1 MKDEYGFTLIELMT
15 VVALVAIMAMIA
27 FPAYSWLTTTNRL
40 ASEINDF
47 TTDVAYARSEAVKRG
62 QTVTLCASNNQASC
76 TNGPYTF
83 GWIVFNDIN
92 GNGTVD
98 AGEKLLKV
106 HSGLVHSGS
115 TVGDTLTGTSSTIDD
130 RITYNNVGMTSNSG
144 QVTLH
149 SSPDKPSDRR
159 CLTISTVG
167 NYQLQ
172 RGSACP

>member
-27 FPAYSWLTTTNRL
+27 FPAYSWLTTTNRM

-62 QTVTLCASNNQASC
+62 QTVTLCASSNSTGSNPSC
-76 TNGPYTF
+76 TGGPYTN

-98 AGEKLLKV
+98 AGEDLLKV
-106 HSGLVHSGS
+106 HSGLNG
-115 TVGDTLTGTSSTIDD
+115 GDTLTGNSSAVN
-130 RITYNNVGMTSNSG
+130 RVTYNNVGMTSNTG
-144 QVTLH
+144 KVYLH
-149 SSPDKPSDRR
+149 SNPDKADDRR